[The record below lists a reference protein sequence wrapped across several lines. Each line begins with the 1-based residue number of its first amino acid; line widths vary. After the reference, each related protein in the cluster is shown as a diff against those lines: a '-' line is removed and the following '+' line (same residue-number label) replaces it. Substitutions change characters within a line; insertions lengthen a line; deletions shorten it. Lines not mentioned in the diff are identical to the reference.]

1 MRFFLNLPLSFFYT
15 YLQCEGE
22 AGGGGSTGITK
33 KQWKRKTT
41 LKNKLSVF
49 DENTKKIV
57 LQSTNQITY

>member
-22 AGGGGSTGITK
+22 AGGGSTGITK